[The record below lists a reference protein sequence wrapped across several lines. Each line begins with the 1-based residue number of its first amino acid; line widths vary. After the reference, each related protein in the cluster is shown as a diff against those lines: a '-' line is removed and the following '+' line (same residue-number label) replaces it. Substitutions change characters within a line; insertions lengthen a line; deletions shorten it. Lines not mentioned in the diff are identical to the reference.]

1 MTRYTLSPMVP
12 LRVFPWLLILW
23 LADPLFSFS
32 STEIAPGVHF
42 HAAREGG
49 NLGWV
54 EFESF
59 ILVIESG
66 AAAEARA
73 VLEEIR
79 ATSSKPVR
87 YVFQTQFRPDDS
99 WADSPFAAE
108 GATRIGQRQGMEEP
122 LPAARANESGPRP
135 AGPNRPGP
143 VWLFDDRLVIEE
155 ASRRVELLPLGPGL
169 TRGDAVAWLPDERI
183 LFTGGLCVNGAPR
196 GLDRAYTAK
205 WIDILTE
212 LEQWGARAVCPGR
225 GEAGGKELLRAQ
237 KDFWTGLRAQV
248 QEGLKNKLSLPQIEE
263 RLQSVNALPES
274 ERAPFREAVQH
285 VYQELAGLIMPFTL
299 VALGLREGPSPA
311 RDAPGWTPPR
321 KILAQGLFEGQLPG
335 LQLVAPGVEFVE
347 ARTEAEAL
355 ARMPDVDAVIGPV
368 TPAMFRAAPRLRW
381 VHIRT
386 VGVEEYLFPELVDSP
401 VVMTNSRGMSSAA
414 IADQVL
420 GFMLMFSKGL
430 ADQYEQQL
438 QGKWVHV
445 RNRPPFTLEE
455 KTLLIWGFGGIGH
468 EVARRAAGFGMRI
481 TAIDPKVV
489 ERPAGVQRIVPP
501 GEMDALLPQADFVV
515 CCVPLT
521 PATQRYF
528 NAVRLA
534 LLKPSAYLI
543 NISRGEVI
551 DTDALVDALR
561 ANRLAG
567 AALDVTDP
575 EPLPEGHP
583 LWSLKNVILTPHM
596 SARAYETDR
605 LAWHLLRENVRRFA
619 AGESLLNVV
628 DKKAGY

>member
-1 MTRYTLSPMVP
+1 MTRYIISAILLFRVVP
-12 LRVFPWLLILW
+12 VLLILW
-23 LADPLFSFS
+23 SADPLSSFS
-32 STEIAPGVHF
+32 ATEIAPGVHF
-42 HAAREGG
+42 HVAREGG

-66 AAAEARA
+66 ASIAART
-73 VLEEIR
+73 VLDEIR
-79 ATSSKPVR
+79 SISPKPVR
-87 YVFQTQFRPDDS
+87 YVFHTQSGWDES
-99 WADSPFAAE
+99 WDDSPFAAE
-108 GATRIGQRQGMEEP
+108 GATRICQRQDLDEAP
-122 LPAARANESGPRP
+122 SSIRSKESGLNT
-135 AGPNRPGP
+135 AEQNRKGP

-155 ASRRVELLPLGPGL
+155 GARRVELLHFGPGL
-169 TRGDAVAWLPDERI
+169 TRGGAVAWLPREQI
-183 LFTGGLCVNGAPR
+183 LFTGGLCVNGIPSVS
-196 GLDRAYTAK
+196 DMTYTAK
-205 WIDILTE
+205 WLDVLTV
-212 LEQWGARAVCPGR
+212 LEQLGARIVCPGR
-225 GEAGGKELLRAQ
+225 GESGGNELLRAQ

-248 QEGLKNKLSLPQIEE
+248 QEGLKNKLSLLQIEE
-263 RLQSVNALPES
+263 RIQSGKPLPES
-274 ERAPFREAVQH
+274 DLPLYREAVH
-285 VYQELAGLIMPFTL
+285 HIYKELTGLIMPFTL
-299 VALGLREGPSPA
+299 AGLELRAGPSPT
-311 RDAPGWTPPR
+311 RDSPGWTPPR

-335 LQLVAPGVEFVE
+335 LRLVAPGVEIVE
-347 ARTEAEAL
+347 ARSEEEAL
-355 ARMPDVDAVIGPV
+355 KHMEGVDAVIGPV

-401 VVMTNSRGMSSAA
+401 VVMTNSRGMSAAA

-438 QGKWVHV
+438 QGKWIHV

-455 KTLLIWGFGGIGH
+455 KTLLIWGFGGIGR

-481 TAIDPKVV
+481 IAIDPKPG

-501 GEMDALLPQADFVV
+501 GEMEALLPQADFVV

-528 NAVRLA
+528 NTERLA
-534 LLKPSAYLI
+534 MMKPSAYLV

-551 DTDALVDALR
+551 DTGALVDALR

-567 AALDVTDP
+567 AAMDVTDP

-583 LWSLKNVILTPHM
+583 LWSLKNVIITPHM

-619 AGESLLNVV
+619 AGEALLNVV
-628 DKKAGY
+628 DKKAGF